1 MTEFNISRGL
11 STVLF
16 TPEGQVNQNLVI
28 EEGGWYLCTDTAEL
42 FLGVQT
48 EEGLSLVQIND
59 VERHPV
65 ITEVK
70 TKVENVLIPKVE
82 EEIVPTIEEVKS
94 TTEEL
99 KAWVD
104 NKEFLQHIDLEG
116 YATEE
121 FVTEAISGIKVQASD
136 IYKVDFNA
144 PNFTEALEAYNSGK
158 VLVLINAAPDVNSYA
173 VMNYVSDKYI
183 TFTKF
188 LMSRSEA
195 YGAFNTYYLG
205 VDNTWEVAKEVKLN
219 KVEANVEGEI
229 TGELST
235 VRIGKEIYKIP
246 TGGSDINLGD
256 YYTKE
261 EVNELIPDVYE
272 LATKEALQ
280 TVATDVDALAITTTK
295 ERYEVIRVPGLEVIH
310 RDDEIRLNTE
320 HVDLTPQN
328 VGDGGESNAY
338 YVGIKIYAP
347 ANAESIR
354 QNVTSTP
361 GIQEGKE
368 IVPFTI
374 TDVDSYGRKYSTIW
388 VKCAV
393 YQNGAWLN
401 YGMNSTSAKC
411 LGYYYSVEW
420 YDNNGNVIEND
431 SIHVV
436 FTNDTCHYS
445 NISDAVSRRFITV
458 EEAIAAINIPET
470 DLSNYYN
477 KSEVDAL
484 IPNISNLVTS
494 EQFEVVQQQS
504 AGNNVKILQLDEE
517 LIDVNQRIDNID
529 LTPYATKEE
538 VTAVEEKIPSTEGL
552 ATKQELDDA
561 IAAIEH
567 PTVDLEGYA
576 TENYVDT
583 KFAEIK
589 VPTAVSEL
597 NNDAG
602 YITANDIP
610 EVNLSNYYTKSET
623 ETLVNEAVNGIEIPD
638 TTGFIT
644 MGDVE
649 AKGYLT
655 SDDIADKA
663 DKSELASLATK
674 EEVEAVEGK
683 IPSLENYATK
693 QDVADA
699 VAGIEIPEV
708 PEVNLENYHTKAEI
722 TELLGVKANEVPFK
736 TAKFVTHAI
745 GDFVS
750 GDNVIDLTIAQ
761 LFAKLLG
768 LVDEPGETPEEPD
781 EPVEPDVPEEFDS
794 VAEKI
799 NTTQLPMYSVTSEGD
814 LVPVAFKLV
823 DKDAEPTESGFYA
836 VKDTEGNII
845 QAGYQDLTTDNDEM
859 YYAIALP
866 KEVDYDTAVTLYSW
880 DPDDKVWVD
889 SEMPGFT
896 SDPDVVAELCGEAG
910 IDISHIDTEAYTV
923 WVLPD
928 VCTGSILRYEFKEEL
943 L

>member
-16 TPEGQVNQNLVI
+16 TPEGQVNPNLVI
-28 EEGGWYLCTDTAEL
+28 EEGCWYLCTDTAEL

-48 EEGLSLVQIND
+48 EEGLSLMQIND

-65 ITEVK
+65 IAEVK

-82 EEIVPTIEEVKS
+82 EEIVPTISEVKS

-136 IYKVDFNA
+136 IYKVDYNA
-144 PNFTEALEAYNSGK
+144 PNFAEALEAYNSGK
-158 VLVLINAAPDVNSYA
+158 VLVLINAAPDINSYA
-173 VMNYVSDKYI
+173 VMNYVNDKYI

-205 VDNTWEVAKEVKLN
+205 SDNVWEIAKEVKLN
-219 KVEANVEGEI
+219 KVEANVNGEI
-229 TGELST
+229 AGELST
-235 VRIGKEIYKIP
+235 IRIGKEIFSIP
-246 TGGSDINLGD
+246 STDGFATEDFVHEMIAKAELD
-256 YYTKE
+256 DKDVDLEAYYTKA
-261 EVNELIPDVYE
+261 EVDELIPDV
-272 LATKEALQ
+272 T
-280 TVATDVDALAITTTK
+280 
-295 ERYEVIRVPGLEVIH
+295 
-310 RDDEIRLNTE
+310 
-320 HVDLTPQN
+320 
-328 VGDGGESNAY
+328 
-338 YVGIKIYAP
+338 
-347 ANAESIR
+347 
-354 QNVTSTP
+354 
-361 GIQEGKE
+361 
-368 IVPFTI
+368 
-374 TDVDSYGRKYSTIW
+374 
-388 VKCAV
+388 
-393 YQNGAWLN
+393 
-401 YGMNSTSAKC
+401 
-411 LGYYYSVEW
+411 
-420 YDNNGNVIEND
+420 
-431 SIHVV
+431 
-436 FTNDTCHYS
+436 
-445 NISDAVSRRFITV
+445 
-458 EEAIAAINIPET
+458 
-470 DLSNYYN
+470 
-477 KSEVDAL
+477 
-484 IPNISNLVTS
+484 NLVTKT
-494 EQFEVVQQQS
+494 EFDIVQQQS
-504 AGNNVKILQLDEE
+504 ASNNVKIFQIDEE
-517 LIDVNQRIDNID
+517 LFDINQRIDNID
-529 LTPYATKEE
+529 LTSYATKEE

-561 IAAIEH
+561 IAAIKH

-576 TENYVDT
+576 TENYVDA

-623 ETLVNEAVNGIEIPD
+623 ETLVNEAVNGIELPD

-750 GDNVIDLTIAQ
+750 GDNVIDLTLAQ

-781 EPVEPDVPEEFDS
+781 EPVEPDVPKEFDS

-799 NTTQLPMYSVTSEGD
+799 DATKLPMYSITEDGQ
-814 LVPVAFKLV
+814 LAPVSFKLV

-836 VKDTEGNII
+836 VKDAEGNII
-845 QAGYQDLTTDNDEM
+845 QAGYQDVTINNDEM
-859 YYAIALP
+859 YYVIALP
-866 KEVDYDTAVTLYSW
+866 KEVDYDKVVTLYSW
-880 DPDDKVWVD
+880 DPDDEVWVD
-889 SEMPGFT
+889 SELRGLT
-896 SDPDVVAELCGEAG
+896 SDPDVVAELCDEAG
-910 IDISHIDTEAYTV
+910 IDISHIDTDVYTV
-923 WVLPD
+923 WALPD